1 MGFTACRAAWG
12 SRSLMHR
19 STRAM
24 SCTGRFMPARIR
36 PMAYV
41 RPRAEAYGAI
51 ITPSL
56 TAPAIFSVWCP
67 RVPMTM
73 GNGRAAEIETAMM
86 AGEYCAVIVNGAVVP
101 QLSHDSDGLP
111 NGDGRAGA
119 RNAHSRKA
127 TASRPKAEHGT
138 AVRDFVK
145 CRHGGC
151 RQARDDGHT
160 DRSHMVR
167 ASDTGVQRHCSQ
179 ADVDIPIKLFVRIP
193 EEVIA
198 LGLSQLCQGYERARG
213 MFTEDQQAR
222 FHGHQTPCR
231 IMWRVPGLKAVF
243 DALAADVD
251 EQQNPEHHFED
262 IGENKAGILFHD
274 RLAARLV

>member
-24 SCTGRFMPARIR
+24 SCTGRFWAPARIR

-51 ITPSL
+51 ITPSA

-86 AGEYCAVIVNGAVVP
+86 AGEHCAVIVHGVAVP

-151 RQARDDGHT
+151 RQGGMTGIRIGHT
-160 DRSHMVR
+160 WSEPDAV
-167 ASDTGVQRHCSQ
+167 GVQRHCSQ
-179 ADVDIPIKLFVRIP
+179 ADVDIPIKLFVRARRDLAKRSRG
-193 EEVIA
+193 E
-198 LGLSQLCQGYERARG
+198 GLIGLTRG
-213 MFTEDQQAR
+213 FMYSGA
-222 FHGHQTPCR
+222 P
-231 IMWRVPGLKAVF
+231 RVVASLWN
-243 DALAADVD
+243 VD
-251 EQQNPEHHFED
+251 DF
-262 IGENKAGILFHD
+262 G
-274 RLAARLV
+274 RRRS